1 MDSLDDLITTPAPT
15 AKRPLLGLTVLAVED
30 SRFTS
35 EALRLLCLR
44 SGARIRRA
52 DTLHHARRH
61 LRVYRPSVV
70 LVDMGLPDGS
80 GAGLIA
86 DLAQASPRVDVLL
99 AMRGDFDPHAAALR
113 AGADGF
119 LAKPVANLGQFQSV
133 ILEHLPSAQR
143 PSGLRVLTDDR
154 VEPDR
159 IALRDD
165 LAAAADVLSRAP
177 EGRRLRYLAQ
187 FLGGVARSAADTP
200 LSEAVDCLD
209 ELLASGQSP
218 RRQRDHV
225 AAMVQDRL
233 DRARAI

>member
-1 MDSLDDLITTPAPT
+1 
-15 AKRPLLGLTVLAVED
+15 
-30 SRFTS
+30 
-35 EALRLLCLR
+35 
-44 SGARIRRA
+44 
-52 DTLHHARRH
+52 
-61 LRVYRPSVV
+61 VV

-99 AMRGDFDPHAAALR
+99 AMSGDFDTHDAALK

-165 LAAAADVLSRAP
+165 LAAAADVLSSAP

-218 RRQRDHV
+218 GRQRDRV

>member
-1 MDSLDDLITTPAPT
+1 MDSLDDIVPNRAPT

-30 SRFTS
+30 SRFAS
-35 EALRLLCLR
+35 EALRLICLR

-86 DLAQASPRVDVLL
+86 ALGRASPRVDVLL
-99 AMRGDFDPHAAALR
+99 GMSGDSDTHDAALK

-119 LAKPVANLGQFQSV
+119 LAKPIATLGQFQSV
-133 ILEHLPSAQR
+133 ILEHLSEERR
-143 PSGLRVLTDDR
+143 PTGLCVLADDR
-154 VEPDR
+154 VEPDG

-165 LAAAADVLSRAP
+165 LAAAADALSGATDR
-177 EGRRLRYLAQ
+177 RRLRYLAQ

-200 LSEAVDCLD
+200 LSEAVDCLED
-209 ELLASGQSP
+209 LLTTGQSTAH
-218 RRQRDHV
+218 QRDRV

-233 DRARAI
+233 DRVQVI

>member
-1 MDSLDDLITTPAPT
+1 MDSLDHIVTNRPPT
-15 AKRPLLGLTVLAVED
+15 ATRPLLGLTVLAVED

-80 GAGLIA
+80 GAALIA
-86 DLAQASPRVDVLL
+86 DLAQATPRVDVLL
-99 AMRGDFDPHAAALR
+99 GMSGDFDTHDSALK

-119 LAKPVANLGQFQSV
+119 LAKPVANLSQFQSV
-133 ILEHLPSAQR
+133 ILQHLPPARR
-143 PSGLRVLTDDR
+143 PSGLRVLTDAR
-154 VEPDR
+154 VEPDE

-165 LAAAADVLSRAP
+165 LAAAAGVLSGAP
-177 EGRRLRYLAQ
+177 EGRRLRYLTQ

-200 LSEAVDCLD
+200 LSEAVDCLED
-209 ELLASGQSP
+209 RLVSGQSVGH
-218 RRQRDHV
+218 QRDRV

-233 DRARAI
+233 ARAQPI